1 MITFKGFAYKFQIFR
16 TARKKTVSISIK
28 NKLVIISVPDF
39 LSNTRVLDI
48 IESKADWIKKKIE
61 EDSKKPRFLKR
72 RFKNGDFFYFLG
84 QPKKLLLIKSRK
96 NYVKILT
103 EYLVVNYKNNQQNL
117 KKIITD
123 WYLNEAQKYLFRR
136 TLNISKKM
144 GIKFTSINIKTF
156 KRRLGSCDKK
166 ANLCYN
172 WKIIMAEKCIIDYII
187 IHELSHI
194 IHFNHSNSF
203 WKYVEKFCPD
213 YKKSKLWLN
222 KNHEIFNFN

>member
-1 MITFKGFAYKFQIFR
+1 MITVKGFAYKFEIFR
-16 TARKKTVSISIK
+16 TVRKKTVSISVK
-28 NKLVIISVPDF
+28 NKSVVISVPEF
-39 LSNTRVLDI
+39 LSNSRVLDI

-61 EDSKKPRFLKR
+61 EDLKKPRFLKKK
-72 RFKNGDFFYFLG
+72 FKNGETFYFLG
-84 QPKKLLLIKSRK
+84 QPKKLLLVKSRK
-96 NYVKILT
+96 NYVKTLT
-103 EYLVVNYKNNQQNL
+103 KYLVVNYKNNQQNL

-123 WYLNEAQKYLFRR
+123 WYLNEAQKYLCRR

-144 GIKFTSINIKTF
+144 GVKFTSINIKTF

-172 WKIIMAEKCIIDYII
+172 WKIIMAKKSIIDYVI

-203 WKYVEKFCPD
+203 WMYVEKFCPD

-222 KNHEIFNFN
+222 RNYEIFNFN

>member
-1 MITFKGFAYKFQIFR
+1 MITVKGFAYKFEIFR
-16 TARKKTVSISIK
+16 TVRKKTVSISVK
-28 NKLVIISVPDF
+28 NKSVVISVPEF
-39 LSNTRVLDI
+39 LSNSRVLDI

-61 EDSKKPRFLKR
+61 EDLKKPRFLKKK
-72 RFKNGDFFYFLG
+72 FKNGETFYFLG
-84 QPKKLLLIKSRK
+84 QPKKLLLVKSRK
-96 NYVKILT
+96 NYVKTLT
-103 EYLVVNYKNNQQNL
+103 KYLVVNYKNNQQNL

-123 WYLNEAQKYLFRR
+123 WYLNEAQKYLSRR

-172 WKIIMAEKCIIDYII
+172 WKIIMAKKSIIDYVI

-203 WKYVEKFCPD
+203 WMYVEKFCPD

-222 KNHEIFNFN
+222 RNYEIFNFN